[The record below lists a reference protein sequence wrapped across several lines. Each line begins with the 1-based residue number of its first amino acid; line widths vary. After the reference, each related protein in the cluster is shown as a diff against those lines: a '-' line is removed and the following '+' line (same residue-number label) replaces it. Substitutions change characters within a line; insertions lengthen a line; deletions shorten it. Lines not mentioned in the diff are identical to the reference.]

1 MALDPEFKP
10 ALCPG
15 KLVASQA
22 TTFSIVVPFWV
33 GKQTLFQFSLIE
45 KVSPLH
51 DQAFSLLDQSRAYMN
66 DTGGMCIHA
75 VQEAMLGIIS
85 LLCSAQWHP
94 SQRYYVPSAHSS
106 LLQIREL
113 DLQLSIHCKKFL
125 R

>member
-1 MALDPEFKP
+1 MALVSELKP
-10 ALCPG
+10 VLCPR

-22 TTFSIVVPFWV
+22 TTFPIVVPFWV

-51 DQAFSLLDQSRAYMN
+51 DQAFSLLDQSRAYVN
-66 DTGGMCIHA
+66 DARGMCLHA
-75 VQEAMLGIIS
+75 MQEAVLGILS

-113 DLQLSIHCKKFL
+113 VLQHSIHCKKYL

>member
-1 MALDPEFKP
+1 MALVPELKP
-10 ALCPG
+10 VLCPR

-51 DQAFSLLDQSRAYMN
+51 DQAFSLLDQSRAYVN
-66 DTGGMCIHA
+66 DARGMCLHA
-75 VQEAMLGIIS
+75 MQEAVLGILS

-113 DLQLSIHCKKFL
+113 VLQHSIHCKKYL